1 MSDIPKRIWIGP
13 VTIEMLGLADNKP
26 AKNAKEYV
34 LADELDRL
42 AAKVEQQRAESLP
55 LSVARD
61 VVIANCAN
69 CGGHGWV
76 MVTGAVMGPDGGPEP
91 VPMQEQCQYCG
102 IVCDA
107 LNEAAQAAARGD

>member
-1 MSDIPKRIWIGP
+1 MNKQQS
-13 VTIEMLGLADNKP
+13 EMVRLLLDA
-26 AKNAKEYV
+26 AEEYDGV
-34 LADELDRL
+34 IFVSAARELERL
-42 AAKVEQQRAESLP
+42 AAQVEQQRAESLP